1 MKATPLLVLSLSIIT
16 ATLVV
21 ADGKGA
27 QLDDN
32 VANAQPGGAGPLGT
46 SKTPGKSSPFFSQLK
61 AIKAIEDE
69 ITDEARRE
77 AMSPFGNLSTFEKA
91 VQKCKIRK
99 LARQIDT
106 IKEAIDSKIDEEV
119 RRLEEEQMRCQAQMD
134 KLIEKGSGEVD
145 IKALDAKINELSKKI
160 ETWNSYVPQYGLPP
174 MLLFKKEKK
183 KADAGEATAAKQ
195 R

>member
-1 MKATPLLVLSLSIIT
+1 MQATPILVLTLSIIT

-21 ADGKGA
+21 ADGKAA
-27 QLDDN
+27 QPDDN
-32 VANAQPGGAGPLGT
+32 VANAQPGGAGPLGAA
-46 SKTPGKSSPFFSQLK
+46 KALGKPNPFLSQLK

-77 AMSPFGNLSTFEKA
+77 AMSPFGNLSTFEKT

-99 LARQIDT
+99 LARQIET

-134 KLIEKGSGEVD
+134 RLIEKGSGEAD
-145 IKALDAKINELSKKI
+145 IKVLDAKINDLSKKI

-183 KADAGEATAAKQ
+183 KADAGEATATKQ